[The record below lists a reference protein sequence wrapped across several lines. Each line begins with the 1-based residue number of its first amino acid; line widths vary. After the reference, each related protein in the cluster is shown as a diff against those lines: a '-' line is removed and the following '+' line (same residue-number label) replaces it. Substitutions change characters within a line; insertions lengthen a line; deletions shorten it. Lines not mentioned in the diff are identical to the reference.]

1 MAPTLESLNHRMST
15 LQSIR
20 SIVRTMKT
28 LSVVNAAPYDRAAA
42 SIKAYHETVLNGLQV
57 FAMSA
62 RLPDIKVDVDR
73 HAPKIALVFGSDHG
87 LCGGYNETVATA
99 AKEYVGADSWHILA
113 VGAQMEDALCG
124 LGLDVLSRFTPPAS
138 PDGIGRLAGEILV
151 ALDEYRAQI
160 QMSEIAL
167 TLIYMQRSG
176 HILQAPKTQ
185 ELLPLSS
192 TFLTHLAK
200 RSWESRSL
208 PILMMDDAAIFTAL
222 IRNHLFASLFRAA
235 AEAIATENAARLSL
249 MQQAERAIDDRHEEM
264 LQAVRSARQ
273 SEITNELLDVITGF
287 EALKKKY
294 LKDKYSGGKLPPYS

>member
-1 MAPTLESLNHRMST
+1 MAQTLETLNHRMAT

-28 LSVVNAAPYDRAAA
+28 LSAVNAAPYDRAAA
-42 SIKAYHETVLNGLQV
+42 SIKAYHETILQGLQI

-62 RLPDIKVDVDR
+62 PLPEVMAEVDS

-87 LCGGYNETVATA
+87 LCGGYNETIAAA
-99 AKEYVGADSWHILA
+99 AKAHVSGKDWHILA
-113 VGAQMEDALCG
+113 VGAQMEDALNG
-124 LGLDVLSRFTPPAS
+124 LGLAISSRFMPPAS

-151 ALDEYRAQI
+151 ALDDYRVGVQEN
-160 QMSEIAL
+160 EIAL
-167 TLIYMQRSG
+167 TLTFMQRSG
-176 HILQAPKTQ
+176 HGLQAAVTE
-185 ELLPLSS
+185 ELLPLSP
-192 TFLTHLAK
+192 TFLMDLAK
-200 RSWESRSL
+200 RPWDSRSL
-208 PILMMDDAAIFTAL
+208 PILMMDDVAIFTAL

-235 AEAIATENAARLSL
+235 AEAIATENAARLAL
-249 MQQAERAIDDRHEEM
+249 MQQAERAIDDRYEEM

-294 LKDKYSGGKLPPYS
+294 AKDPPEGAQSK

>member
-1 MAPTLESLNHRMST
+1 MAQTLETLNHRMST

-28 LSVVNAAPYDRAAA
+28 LSAVNAAPYDRAAA
-42 SIKAYHETVLNGLQV
+42 SIKAYHETVLQGLQV

-62 RLPDIKVDVDR
+62 RLPDISVDVDR

-87 LCGGYNETVATA
+87 LCGGYNETVAAA
-99 AKEYVGADSWHILA
+99 AKAHVGANSWHILA

-124 LGLDVLSRFTPPAS
+124 LGLDVSNRFTPPAS

-176 HILQAPKTQ
+176 HILQAPKAQ

-192 TFLTHLAK
+192 TFLTDLAK
-200 RSWESRSL
+200 RPWESRSL

-287 EALKKKY
+287 EALKKKNS
-294 LKDKYSGGKLPPYS
+294 KDKDSGGKLPPFS